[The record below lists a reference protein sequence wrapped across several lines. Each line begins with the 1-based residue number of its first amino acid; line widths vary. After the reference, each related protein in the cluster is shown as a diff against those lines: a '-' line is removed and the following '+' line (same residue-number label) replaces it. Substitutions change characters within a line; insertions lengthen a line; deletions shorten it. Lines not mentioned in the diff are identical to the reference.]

1 MEPPSKRPR
10 FGPAPFED
18 DPEADELNEQPEEVN
33 ARRDPAVQLERSRA
47 FAAFK
52 LKSAFER
59 IFEKYEK
66 DFTGVGDEIDLRTGE
81 IVVDNGHIQSL
92 KNAQLGGSAEGED
105 SADSGDGASE
115 AGSLNEEERML
126 RGKAENRLSQLG
138 HNALPMVPLGMGPSH
153 FARGAWSA
161 SHSLMGLPP
170 MLPTMGYPGQMP
182 FGGFPMQYGTP
193 MSMAATDPTWR
204 TPELPSTF
212 VGHRMLT
219 GEATPSVRK
228 KVARLSLSAAR
239 GQDTGDEDDIF
250 LRPSATKDNGS
261 SETPA
266 IKKKLLLARHAPEQ
280 APSKKKKGIPAQ
292 THKQSGTKP
301 DRKEEKGAKAPAV
314 PKQKVSKSTP
324 DARPDSTN
332 PRRTSPNFG
341 ATGLAGKT
349 VTSIAPK
356 QTNTTG
362 PARRTSG
369 FDTATKEVT
378 RKVVPQRSEAVDF
391 TPHPNLRETV
401 PDSEDLD
408 VYINLSDGPRK
419 HTRKPRNQTLR
430 VELRAKNPQDARSFQ
445 ALTPEPSESSSPPPR
460 GSVPDESSGNSVLAI
475 LETQGS
481 SKAVPAAS
489 TAPEKID
496 QAGATVAVEEFSRN
510 IVDPTYAF
518 SDEEEPAL
526 PKRRTLH
533 CKPNKPL
540 DVSSTEAGVLRER
553 CQNLDTKVA
562 SRERERT
569 VDKRVQKPD
578 DSAVPRAESPTLSLH
593 LDDVVDHRENNPEGA
608 YADPAARTLEQQNDA
623 KRPAPVG
630 ATERSRRLRR
640 PTSQAEEL
648 VIAAPSSGPSTA
660 STQRTTAGTN
670 RAKAPSSETRKSKR
684 LSKTALQNT
693 PTKPP
698 READAHER
706 NAWGRSAKQEIAQT
720 SPAAH
725 PENCPH
731 QATES
736 PALTLG
742 PHSDHDARGE
752 VSGAHTEA
760 PSPTLTDPT
769 SKPSTVRP
777 SPSAS
782 KQHAP
787 RSGPRTPVKT
797 PRHRPSK
804 PNPVPGSATTTTS
817 TKRKGILSL
826 LPDNDDEEDELS
838 ILSPIRPASG
848 PGSTTVRSTPAAHHV
863 RLGLVAPTGS
873 SSKPSTSSKLKLQ
886 RAVARGSVSNGIPA
900 ADGADGASFRTPTK
914 KRRGAKGLQLALEA
928 GGRGR
933 GPGSGEAAV
942 LQAGTPASGRLESDL
957 VQTPGGTM
965 RRCGEDGFRCERD
978 FCFSCL

>member
-292 THKQSGTKP
+292 THKQS
-301 DRKEEKGAKAPAV
+301 
-314 PKQKVSKSTP
+314 
-324 DARPDSTN
+324 
-332 PRRTSPNFG
+332 
-341 ATGLAGKT
+341 
-349 VTSIAPK
+349 
-356 QTNTTG
+356 
-362 PARRTSG
+362 
-369 FDTATKEVT
+369 
-378 RKVVPQRSEAVDF
+378 
-391 TPHPNLRETV
+391 
-401 PDSEDLD
+401 
-408 VYINLSDGPRK
+408 
-419 HTRKPRNQTLR
+419 
-430 VELRAKNPQDARSFQ
+430 
-445 ALTPEPSESSSPPPR
+445 
-460 GSVPDESSGNSVLAI
+460 
-475 LETQGS
+475 
-481 SKAVPAAS
+481 
-489 TAPEKID
+489 
-496 QAGATVAVEEFSRN
+496 
-510 IVDPTYAF
+510 
-518 SDEEEPAL
+518 
-526 PKRRTLH
+526 
-533 CKPNKPL
+533 
-540 DVSSTEAGVLRER
+540 
-553 CQNLDTKVA
+553 
-562 SRERERT
+562 
-569 VDKRVQKPD
+569 
-578 DSAVPRAESPTLSLH
+578 
-593 LDDVVDHRENNPEGA
+593 
-608 YADPAARTLEQQNDA
+608 
-623 KRPAPVG
+623 
-630 ATERSRRLRR
+630 
-640 PTSQAEEL
+640 
-648 VIAAPSSGPSTA
+648 
-660 STQRTTAGTN
+660 
-670 RAKAPSSETRKSKR
+670 
-684 LSKTALQNT
+684 
-693 PTKPP
+693 
-698 READAHER
+698 
-706 NAWGRSAKQEIAQT
+706 
-720 SPAAH
+720 
-725 PENCPH
+725 
-731 QATES
+731 
-736 PALTLG
+736 
-742 PHSDHDARGE
+742 
-752 VSGAHTEA
+752 
-760 PSPTLTDPT
+760 
-769 SKPSTVRP
+769 
-777 SPSAS
+777 
-782 KQHAP
+782 
-787 RSGPRTPVKT
+787 
-797 PRHRPSK
+797 
-804 PNPVPGSATTTTS
+804 
-817 TKRKGILSL
+817 ILSL

-933 GPGSGEAAV
+933 GRGPGGGEAAE

-965 RRCGEDGFRCERD
+965 RRCGEDGFRCERE